1 MHALPSQVLYISEN
15 WLSWRQFDLASLQ
28 CSPGKAMISL
38 TIMSMV
44 HDFSSFQDTTPW
56 DHVAV
61 LPQYWWHGK
70 SSWHELTSSL
80 SSGLETALCT
90 LCIPQALVSPCPNLE
105 ALLHLLQ
112 YLAQLEVLHRM
123 LGPVGASWGEMGE
136 MEVQF
141 VVDFVDLM
149 LPCDWNGKMRQSRT
163 TSHYRSR
170 YGNHYESVLGHHP
183 NQMPNKF
190 NPGNKNG

>member
-38 TIMSMV
+38 TIMSMISLLFKTQ
-44 HDFSSFQDTTPW
+44 HLETMW
-56 DHVAV
+56 
-61 LPQYWWHGK
+61 QYFRKQMTWKKLMAW
-70 SSWHELTSSL
+70 LTSSL

-123 LGPVGASWGEMGE
+123 LGPVGASWGEM
-136 MEVQF
+136 EVQF

-149 LPCDWNGKMRQSRT
+149 LPCDWNGKMKQSRT

-170 YGNHYESVLGHHP
+170 YGSHYEPVLGHHP

>member
-38 TIMSMV
+38 TIMSMISLLFKTQ
-44 HDFSSFQDTTPW
+44 HLETMW
-56 DHVAV
+56 
-61 LPQYWWHGK
+61 QYFRKQMTWKKLMAW
-70 SSWHELTSSL
+70 LTSSL

-90 LCIPQALVSPCPNLE
+90 LCIPQALSPPRVPTSKRSCTFFNTWPSWRCCTE
-105 ALLHLLQ
+105 CWDQ
-112 YLAQLEVLHRM
+112 
-123 LGPVGASWGEMGE
+123 LGPVGASWGE

-149 LPCDWNGKMRQSRT
+149 LPCDWNGKMKQSRT

-170 YGNHYESVLGHHP
+170 YGSHYEPVLGASSKP
-183 NQMPNKF
+183 NAQQVQPWK
-190 NPGNKNG
+190 